1 MSRQL
6 NVNLTVGALDQQDV
20 YHAFYDESK
29 RRLFRVTTA
38 GIDISMELVENI
50 DARKQLLRDKN
61 ILTNPYNFTD
71 I

>member
-1 MSRQL
+1 
-6 NVNLTVGALDQQDV
+6 
-20 YHAFYDESK
+20 
-29 RRLFRVTTA
+29 
-38 GIDISMELVENI
+38 MELVENI

>member
-1 MSRQL
+1 MYQYTS
-6 NVNLTVGALDQQDV
+6 V
-20 YHAFYDESK
+20 YNAFYDESK
-29 RRLFRVTTA
+29 RRLFRVTTD